1 MSSQDCDWIDFN
13 LNMPQA
19 SRMRG
24 IWEHQICTTHS
35 VLPSLLLEHGRQL
48 DNEALHTLMTEA
60 ECIANSCPLT
70 IENLTDRLASKP
82 LTPNHLLILKTQVV
96 LPLPGK
102 FDSPDQYSC
111 KKVAKSL
118 VPCEPALAVLAERIL
133 RPPPKVSEMDH
144 TQKKYESGRGGTS
157 LRQ

>member
-1 MSSQDCDWIDFN
+1 
-13 LNMPQA
+13 MPQA

-24 IWEHQICTTHS
+24 IWEHQISTTHS

-60 ECIANSCPLT
+60 ECIVNSCPLT
-70 IENLTDRLASKP
+70 IENLTDPLASKP

-102 FDSPDQYSC
+102 VDSPDQYSC
-111 KKVAKSL
+111 KRWQRV
-118 VPCEPALAVLAERIL
+118 
-133 RPPPKVSEMDH
+133 
-144 TQKKYESGRGGTS
+144 
-157 LRQ
+157 

>member
-1 MSSQDCDWIDFN
+1 
-13 LNMPQA
+13 MPQA

-48 DNEALHTLMTEA
+48 DNEALHGLMTEA
-60 ECIANSCPLT
+60 ECIVNSCPLT
-70 IENLTDRLASKP
+70 IENLTDPLASKP

-118 VPCEPALAVLAERIL
+118 VPCKPALAVLAERIL
-133 RPPPKVSEMDH
+133 CPPPKVSEMDH

>member
-1 MSSQDCDWIDFN
+1 MSSQDCNWIDFN
-13 LNMPQA
+13 LNMHQA

-48 DNEALHTLMTEA
+48 DNEALHRLMTEA
-60 ECIANSCPLT
+60 ECIVNSCPLT
-70 IENLTDRLASKP
+70 IENLTDPLASKP

-111 KKVAKSL
+111 KKGGKESSTLQTSSGCVGRKNTAPSSKS
-118 VPCEPALAVLAERIL
+118 VRNGSH
-133 RPPPKVSEMDH
+133 PKEV
-144 TQKKYESGRGGTS
+144 
-157 LRQ
+157 

>member
-1 MSSQDCDWIDFN
+1 
-13 LNMPQA
+13 MPQA

-48 DNEALHTLMTEA
+48 DNEALHRLMTEA
-60 ECIANSCPLT
+60 ERIVNSCPLT
-70 IENLTDRLASKP
+70 IENLTDPLTSKP

-102 FDSPDQYSC
+102 FDTGPVFLQKGGKESSTLQTSSGCVGRKNTAPSS
-111 KKVAKSL
+111 KS
-118 VPCEPALAVLAERIL
+118 VRNGSH
-133 RPPPKVSEMDH
+133 PKEV
-144 TQKKYESGRGGTS
+144 
-157 LRQ
+157 